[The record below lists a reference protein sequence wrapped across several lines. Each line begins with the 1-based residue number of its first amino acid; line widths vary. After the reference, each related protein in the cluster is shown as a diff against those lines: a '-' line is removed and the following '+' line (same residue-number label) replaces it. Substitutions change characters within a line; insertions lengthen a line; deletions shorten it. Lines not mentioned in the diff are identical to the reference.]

1 MAENL
6 VTIKKIRT
14 AAGDHLIDA
23 TYLGGHTFTEIE
35 GMVHGAIDTYVIPAS
50 KDGVAGYDDIVKSGA
65 SEIGTTVTVLNSLVS
80 PANAS
85 GSYKLGDV
93 ILMGQ
98 ESDGEKIFDRW
109 VSAVDGEDI
118 TLSVL
123 ETKVAKHYHTI
134 GTSTG
139 NALTGV
145 ATKNMTSVIPVVGDA
160 VTVVSGNGI
169 PAKVVTSVTH
179 DDKGEHDFTLT
190 AESGDGSVAHSH
202 TVDSHAHDVSFN
214 PKDFVGE
221 SVDTYTKLNTATYVK
236 VTSSPVEVADV
247 QSNDTTITYA
257 TGSGSTDTFVK
268 TLKDS
273 TLSTSEESL
282 TTGANADGLS
292 TIEDDSL
299 VTEEDGAHGHSVSV
313 ETTSDVVTSVTLV
326 EKVMTGVSETHG
338 SADVAETVVTS
349 VASDSATVEVFD
361 KSKSKDA
368 SIAVSSAAWS
378 CGVEDDGV
386 LVFDWSGN
394 TMKNISDFTKEQTVV
409 TSVTPNTSKQTG
421 EFEIN
426 LTPSYGDQTST
437 SGKVQ
442 SAGSANENGAHTHG
456 FSHIHTIPSHTHTI
470 AAHSHTYDK
479 SVTDATATAYTSLS
493 TASHT
498 THTHGTKT
506 VVASVTDGNS
516 AFTYVTGGEKTA
528 VVKDLKD
535 DTLTYTSTSV
545 GSVTDTKYVKLT
557 GDITFPGLTV
567 TSKALSCI
575 IIWFVAFWYI
585 HQCIFECPCFVKVFL
600 QDVLEDI
607 FFISRFM
614 YNLLALK

>member
-14 AAGDHLIDA
+14 AAGEHEIDA
-23 TYLGGHTFTEIE
+23 TYLGGHTFTDIE
-35 GMVHGAIDTYVIPAS
+35 GMVHGVIDTYVIPTS
-50 KDGVAGYDDIVKSGA
+50 KEGAAGYDDIVKSGA
-65 SEIGTTVTVLNSLVS
+65 SEIVTTVTVLNSLVS

-109 VSAVDGEDI
+109 VSAVDGENI

-145 ATKNMTSVIPVVGDA
+145 ATKNMTSVIPVVGDE
-160 VTVVSGNGI
+160 VTVVDGNDI
-169 PAKVVTSVTH
+169 PTEVVTSVTH

-190 AESGDGSVAHSH
+190 AESGDGSVGHSH

-221 SVDTYTKLNTATYVK
+221 SVDAYTDLNTATYVK
-236 VTSSPVEVADV
+236 VTSSTVEVADV

-282 TTGANADGLS
+282 TTGANVDGLV
-292 TIEDDSL
+292 TIEDDTL
-299 VTEEDGAHGHSVSV
+299 TTAENGAHGHTVSV

-326 EKVMTGVSETHG
+326 EKVMTGVSETH
-338 SADVAETVVTS
+338 SNAAVAENVVTG
-349 VASDSATVEVFD
+349 VASDSATIKVFD
-361 KSKSKDA
+361 ESNTD
-368 SIAVSSAAWS
+368 SIAVSSATWS
-378 CGVEDDGV
+378 CSVEDDGV

-394 TMKNISDFTKEQTVV
+394 TMKNVSSFTKEQTVV
-409 TSVTPNTSKQTG
+409 TSVTPTSTKQTG
-421 EFEIN
+421 EFEIT
-426 LTPSYGDQTST
+426 LTPSYGDQTSI

-442 SAGSANENGAHTHG
+442 STGIAIENGAHTHG

-479 SVTDATATAYTSLS
+479 SVTDATATAYVSLS
-493 TASHT
+493 TASHAS
-498 THTHGTKT
+498 HTHGTKT

-516 AFTYVTGGEKTA
+516 AFTYVTSGTKTA

-535 DTLTYTSTSV
+535 EILTYTSTSV
-545 GSVTDTKYVKLT
+545 EPSTDTKYVKLT

-567 TSKALSCI
+567 TSKALSTTTVTPAVAGTEVAI
-575 IIWFVAFWYI
+575 KDITFSDDAFVTSVDSKTSANI
-585 HQCIFECPCFVKVFL
+585 GGDPAK
-600 QDVLEDI
+600 
-607 FFISRFM
+607 
-614 YNLLALK
+614 A

>member
-1 MAENL
+1 MADTI

-14 AAGDHLIDA
+14 AAGDHEIDA
-23 TYLGGHTFTEIE
+23 KYLGGHTFEQIE
-35 GMVHGAIDTYVIPAS
+35 SMVHGGVETYVIPSS
-50 KDGVAGYDDIVKSGA
+50 KQNVTGYADIVDSVE
-65 SEIGTTVTVLNSLVS
+65 STLTTTKTILDSLTDGQAKV
-80 PANAS
+80 
-85 GSYKLGDV
+85 GYKLGDV
-93 ILMGQ
+93 ILM
-98 ESDGEKIFDRW
+98 EATSDGEKVFDRW
-109 VSAVDGEDI
+109 VSAVDGENI
-118 TLSVL
+118 TLAVL
-123 ETKVAKHYHTI
+123 ETQVAKHHHTI

-145 ATKNMTSVIPVVGDA
+145 VTKNMTSVIPVVGTA
-160 VTVVSGNGI
+160 VTVVDGNDI
-169 PAKVVTSVTH
+169 PTEVVTSVTH

-190 AESGDGSVAHSH
+190 AESGDGSVGHSH

-221 SVDTYTKLNTATYVK
+221 SVGAYTDLNTATYVK
-236 VTSSPVEVADV
+236 VTSSTVEVADV

-282 TTGANADGLS
+282 NTGANVDSLS
-292 TIEDDSL
+292 TIEDDTL
-299 VTEEDGAHGHSVSV
+299 TTAENGAHGHTVSV

-326 EKVMTGVSETHG
+326 EKVMTGVSETH
-338 SADVAETVVTS
+338 SNAAVAANVVTS
-349 VASDSATVEVFD
+349 VASDSATVKVFD
-361 KSKSKDA
+361 ESNND
-368 SIAVSSAAWS
+368 SIAVSSATWS
-378 CGVEDDGV
+378 CSVEDDGV

-394 TMKNISDFTKEQTVV
+394 TMKNVSSFIKEQTVV
-409 TSVTPNTSKQTG
+409 TSVTPTSTNQTG

-442 SAGSANENGAHTHG
+442 STGSAIENGAHTHG

-479 SVTDATATAYTSLS
+479 SVTDATATAYVSLS

-498 THTHGTKT
+498 SHTHGTKT

-516 AFTYVTGGEKTA
+516 AFTYVTSGGTKTA

-545 GSVTDTKYVKLT
+545 GASTDTKYVKLT

-567 TSKALSCI
+567 TSKALSTTTVTPAVAGTEVAI
-575 IIWFVAFWYI
+575 NDITFSDAAFVTSVDSKTSTNIGGDPA
-585 HQCIFECPCFVKVFL
+585 K
-600 QDVLEDI
+600 
-607 FFISRFM
+607 
-614 YNLLALK
+614 A

>member
-35 GMVHGAIDTYVIPAS
+35 GMVHGAIDTYVIPVS
-50 KDGVAGYDDIVKSGA
+50 NSGVAGYDDIVKSGA
-65 SEIGTTVTVLNSLVS
+65 SEIDTTVAVLNSLVS
-80 PANAS
+80 PENAS
-85 GSYKLGDV
+85 GSYKLGDI

-109 VSAVDGEDI
+109 VSAVNGENI

-123 ETKVAKHYHTI
+123 ETQVAKHYHKI
-134 GTSTG
+134 ETSTG

-160 VTVVSGNGI
+160 VTVVSGNDI
-169 PAKVVTSVTH
+169 PAEVVISVTH

-221 SVDTYTKLNTATYVK
+221 SVDAYTKLNTATYVK

-257 TGSGSTDTFVK
+257 TGSGNTDTFVK

-273 TLSTSEESL
+273 TLSTSEKSL
-282 TTGANADGLS
+282 TTGVNVDGLA

-326 EKVMTGVSETHG
+326 EKVMTGVSETHTD
-338 SADVAETVVTS
+338 ADVAATVVTS
-349 VASDSATVEVFD
+349 VASNSATVKVFD
-361 KSKSKDA
+361 ESKDA
-368 SIAVSSAAWS
+368 PIAVSSASWS
-378 CGVEDDGV
+378 CDVIEDDGDGV

-394 TMKNISDFTKEQTVV
+394 TMKNISGFIKDQTVV
-409 TSVTPNTSKQTG
+409 TSVTPTSTNQTG

-442 SAGSANENGAHTHG
+442 STGSAVENGAHTHG

-479 SVTDATATAYTSLS
+479 SVTDATATAYTFLA

-506 VVASVTDGNS
+506 VVASVSDGNS
-516 AFTYVTGGEKTA
+516 AFTYVTGGDKTA

-535 DTLTYTSTSV
+535 ENLTYTSTSV

-567 TSKALSCI
+567 TSKALSTTTVTPAVTGTESAI
-575 IIWFVAFWYI
+575 KDITFSDAAFVTSVGTKTSANI
-585 HQCIFECPCFVKVFL
+585 GGDPAK
-600 QDVLEDI
+600 
-607 FFISRFM
+607 
-614 YNLLALK
+614 A